1 MEEDACHD
9 DGDEG
14 TAYSYPL
21 SKKQMDTS
29 FLDRVVAA
37 VVNGCVALDLGCGP
51 HCQAARYFAAATSST
66 ATTTKKI
73 FTCIIATDID
83 DAACVAA
90 AKCTAGHHGVQVR
103 QLDARLGFEQLGV
116 SAGPSVV
123 GLISIFYVLQHLT
136 ESETSLLFHQCSA
149 RLASPGGVLAV
160 AALLDQDTSSDADG
174 GAAGTAVG
182 PLASPHATAA
192 AAAATTS
199 TLPRLDP
206 LFRGMYKSFTTVT
219 LLTDQLAAAGFTALE
234 HVSTRPAIY
243 PNEFPCDRVY
253 IIATKK

>member
-14 TAYSYPL
+14 TAYSYAL
-21 SKKQMDTS
+21 SKKPMDTS

-37 VVNGCVALDLGCGP
+37 VANGCVALDLGCGP
-51 HCQAARYFAAATSST
+51 HCQAARYFAAATGST
-66 ATTTKKI
+66 I
-73 FTCIIATDID
+73 TCIIATDID

-103 QLDARLGFEQLGV
+103 QLDVRMGFEQLGV
-116 SAGPSVV
+116 SASPSVV
-123 GLISIFYVLQHLT
+123 GLISIFYLLQHLT

-182 PLASPHATAA
+182 PLASPHATA